1 MPQPVRHTAVG
12 QATRTVLIALRVTVG
27 FVAGTVLLVVVAAY
41 GAAKFKA
48 GPQPAQPASTPTQS
62 AIPSVAAPSAAVAP
76 SLPSPSRGRQASAQR
91 ASDGYYYFDTAVG
104 GTTVRML
111 FDTGASTVA
120 LRAEDAERVGIAVNS
135 LNYNIRSQTAN
146 GTTEVALVT
155 LASLRVG
162 DVTRWNV
169 LAVVSK
175 PGKLHVSLLG
185 QSFMSKLAGYRFEWG
200 ELILQG
206 D

>member
-1 MPQPVRHTAVG
+1 
-12 QATRTVLIALRVTVG
+12 
-27 FVAGTVLLVVVAAY
+27 
-41 GAAKFKA
+41 
-48 GPQPAQPASTPTQS
+48 
-62 AIPSVAAPSAAVAP
+62 
-76 SLPSPSRGRQASAQR
+76 
-91 ASDGYYYFDTAVG
+91 
-104 GTTVRML
+104 VRML

-135 LNYNIRSQTAN
+135 LNYNIRTQTAN

-155 LASLRVG
+155 LDSLRVG